1 MKKVQGLFGQPT
13 KVVNIG
19 IEAFYDDLKA
29 QNVPVI
35 QMRWSAPS
43 EDDKR
48 NQDLANKLAAL
59 LGR

>member
-29 QNVPVI
+29 QSIPVI
-35 QMRWSAPS
+35 QMSWSAPS
-43 EDDKR
+43 EEDKR